1 MPRTDFSAMY
11 CSLARSLNIV
21 GDGWTQLILRD
32 LFLGNRRFSGLQANL
47 GISKKV
53 LTERLDVLLGEGLI
67 EMQAYGESGGRFE
80 YHLTEKGSELGPVL
94 LALMAWG
101 DKWVSNNKAPVKL
114 THPDCGATVQAQV
127 VCSHCAEP
135 INFDSVKAQPGPGMP
150 EAERQR
156 IAALKMNWAV
166 KSANR

>member
-1 MPRTDFSAMY
+1 MQRTDFSKMY

-21 GDGWTQLILRD
+21 GEGWTQLILRD
-32 LFLGNRRFSGLQANL
+32 LFLGNRRFGGLQESL

-53 LTERLDVLLGEGLI
+53 LTERLETLLAEDLV
-67 EMQAYGESGGRFE
+67 ELRPYGESGSRFE
-80 YHLTEKGSELGPVL
+80 YHLTAKGAELGPVM

-101 DKWVSNNKAPVKL
+101 DKWVSNDRPPVKL
-114 THPDCGATVQAQV
+114 VHDHCGQPAKAQV

-135 INFDSVKAQPGPGMP
+135 INFSNVTGQAGPGMP

-156 IAALKMNWAV
+156 IATLRLNWVA
-166 KSANR
+166 SEPG